1 MKITYLNRI
10 FTEQG
15 WDVYSLVELEEAE
28 IEQAR
33 QQRTGEARLVED
45 WLNDRRESTMARAG
59 DSASISM
66 SASPHPGRPHT
77 FIVVAEVCLAREP
90 KA

>member
-1 MKITYLNRI
+1 MKITYLNRL

-15 WDVYSLVELEEAE
+15 WDVYSLVALEEAD

-33 QQRTGEARLVED
+33 QQRTGEAQLVEE
-45 WLNDRRESTMARAG
+45 WLRDRRESVTARAG
-59 DSASISM
+59 DSASITM

-77 FIVVAEVCLAREP
+77 FIVIAEVCLAREP